1 MPTRA
6 PDPSAAVDLAP
17 VVEEWVSAFAEGWR
31 APAGA
36 DAFADHF
43 EPLMH
48 ARVRLVQPGLP
59 LLVGMTAFRERFARP
74 LFGLIPDLHGTVER
88 WASHGDTVFIELRL
102 DGTVGRR
109 GLTLHSCDRV
119 TLCDGRATER
129 IAHYDPAPLLKALA
143 LAPSTWRRV
152 LRR

>member
-1 MPTRA
+1 
-6 PDPSAAVDLAP
+6 
-17 VVEEWVSAFAEGWR
+17 
-31 APAGA
+31 
-36 DAFADHF
+36 
-43 EPLMH
+43 
-48 ARVRLVQPGLP
+48 
-59 LLVGMTAFRERFARP
+59 MTAFRERFARP
-74 LFGLIPDLHGTVER
+74 LFGLVPDLHGTVER